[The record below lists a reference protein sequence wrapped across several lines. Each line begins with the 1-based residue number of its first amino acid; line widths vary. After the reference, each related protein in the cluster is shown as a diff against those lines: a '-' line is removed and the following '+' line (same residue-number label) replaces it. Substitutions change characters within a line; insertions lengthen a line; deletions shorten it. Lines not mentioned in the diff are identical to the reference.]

1 MRKKVSKK
9 KQEKESNF
17 IWAIAYINRD
27 FLNVVEAELNRYGY
41 DVEAYIPTVKI
52 LKKKFKGKNVF
63 EYEPLYFNYGFFKV
77 SYKDA
82 CNPEF
87 LLQLRSRI
95 SCIYGWVKDPANNI
109 KKNVSLRDGNK
120 DSYRA
125 LPGSAFAT
133 DKEIANMVKTGDTLS
148 IHSAEEV
155 ARFKKGD
162 YIKLKGYP
170 FDDVPCEIIEINKG
184 KKEIKVSLLLDALV
198 KEVTVSFENVFYTIY
213 QGYDESIKDDIN
225 LVDMESG
232 AYSQGK
238 NDKLMIKTHYHEDW
252 E

>member
-1 MRKKVSKK
+1 MRKKIRKKPKLESK
-9 KQEKESNF
+9 F

-41 DVEAYIPTVKI
+41 DVEAYIPTVKV

-77 SYKDA
+77 SYEDA

-109 KKNVSLRDGNK
+109 KKNVSLRDNNK
-120 DSYRA
+120 DSYKA
-125 LPGSAFAT
+125 LPGSAFAS

-170 FDDVPCEIIEINKG
+170 FDDVPCEIIEINKHR
-184 KKEIKVSLLLDALV
+184 KEIKVSLLLDVFV

-213 QGYDESIKDDIN
+213 QGYDESLKDDIN
-225 LVDMESG
+225 FDDLESG
-232 AYSQGK
+232 SLNHG
-238 NDKLMIKTHYHEDW
+238 NREKLMIKSNYHEDW